1 MANVS
6 VKHSGHIGDI
16 LYSLNTVKSIAD
28 KHGPVDFYIGF
39 SMPNQT
45 PNHPSGKYTMTD
57 KSFAYVLPLLESLPY
72 INKVYKHNGQHID
85 FDLDKFRL
93 QGFNLSALDLRK
105 WYSYVYPDFEV
116 NLSDKLI
123 DSNKTY
129 DYLKDA
135 VVVNLTKRYRTT
147 SIDYRLLAQLN
158 RPIYFVGLDEEH
170 VLFQL
175 YEIEHKKIVVKDA
188 LHMSQILNSC
198 YLFIGNQSSTFA
210 LAEQMKINRGLEVH
224 NVCPNVI
231 VSGANGIDYM
241 TNDGLK
247 SIIAKH
253 IKNDTKNV

>member
-1 MANVS
+1 MKSNVS

-16 LYSLNTVKSIAD
+16 LYSLNIIKSIVD
-28 KHGPVDFYIGF
+28 KHGPVDLYLGF
-39 SMPNQT
+39 EVANQT

-72 INKVYKHNGQHID
+72 INKVYKHNGQQID

-93 QGFNLSALDLRK
+93 QGFNLASSDLRK
-105 WYSYVYPDFEV
+105 WYSYVYTDFEV

-135 VVVNLTKRYRTT
+135 VVVNLTKRYRNS
-147 SIDYRLLAQLN
+147 SINYRLLAELN

-170 VLFQL
+170 ILFQL
-175 YEIEHKKIVVKDA
+175 YEIEHKRIVVKDA
-188 LHMSQILNSC
+188 QHMSNILNSC

-210 LAEQMKINRGLEVH
+210 LAEQMKIRRALEVH
-224 NVCPNVI
+224 NGCPNVI
-231 VSGANGIDYM
+231 TIGGETFDYM
-241 TNDGLK
+241 TTEGLEHLIK
-247 SIIAKH
+247 KH
-253 IKNDTKNV
+253 GRNK

>member
-57 KSFAYVLPLLESLPY
+57 KSFAYMLPLLESLPF
-72 INKVYKHNGQHID
+72 IGEVYKHNGQVID
-85 FDLDKFRL
+85 YDLDTFRS
-93 QGFNLSALDLRK
+93 QGFSIASSDLRK
-105 WYSYVYPDFEV
+105 WYRFLFTEFEID
-116 NLSDKLI
+116 LSDKI
-123 DSNKTY
+123 IKTEKQF
-129 DYLKDA
+129 DYLKHA
-135 VVVNLTKRYRTT
+135 VIINLTTRYRDIQ
-147 SIDYRLLAQLN
+147 IDYRKLSKLN
-158 RPIYFVGLDEEH
+158 RPLYFVGIEEEWELFNRYGLDCKRI
-170 VLFQL
+170 L
-175 YEIEHKKIVVKDA
+175 VKDA

-210 LAEQMKINRGLEVH
+210 LAEQMKINRALEVH

-241 TNDGLK
+241 TNDGLQY
-247 SIIAKH
+247 IINKH
-253 IKNDTKNV
+253 GRNK

>member
-1 MANVS
+1 MSLKSIHS

-16 LYSLNTVKSIAD
+16 LYSLNIIKSIVD
-28 KHGPVDFYIGF
+28 KHGPVDLYLGF
-39 SMPNQT
+39 EVANQT

-85 FDLDKFRL
+85 YDLDKFRL
-93 QGFNLSALDLRK
+93 QGFNLASSDLRK
-105 WYSYVYPDFEV
+105 WYSYVYTDFEV

-123 DSNKTY
+123 ESNKTY

-135 VVVNLTKRYRTT
+135 VVVNLTKRYRNT
-147 SIDYRLLAQLN
+147 SINYRLLSKLN

-170 VLFQL
+170 ILFQL
-175 YEIEHKKIVVKDA
+175 YEIEHKRILVKDA
-188 LHMSQILNSC
+188 QHMSNILNSC

-210 LAEQMKINRGLEVH
+210 LAEQIKINRALEVH
-224 NVCPNVI
+224 NGCPNVI

-241 TNDGLK
+241 NTEGLQY
-247 SIIAKH
+247 IINKH
-253 IKNDTKNV
+253 GRNK